1 MVGLSFS
8 TEQASNRDH
17 DPSGQYDHARKEQRS
32 QLDAKPAELAA
43 SVLYARTPWL
53 CGILMPVPPVLPT
66 ERIAHLIYGRR
77 LLRCGISRTTPRK
90 AAFARHA
97 RYGRY
102 TLTAAATSSRNVP
115 SLRDRNHPGEPPSVG
130 SPTLTV
136 CHSVLAAMN
145 KCLARSNKSE
155 VGGKATKK
163 RTWALMRH
171 DASGSQIDRA
181 PSRAHVARGALRQ
194 VSRELP

>member
-1 MVGLSFS
+1 MAGDCCAVGFRGLLLV
-8 TEQASNRDH
+8 RR
-17 DPSGQYDHARKEQRS
+17 PS
-32 QLDAKPAELAA
+32 PA
-43 SVLYARTPWL
+43 TPD
-53 CGILMPVPPVLPT
+53 T
-66 ERIAHLIYGRR
+66 DDTA
-77 LLRCGISRTTPRK
+77 
-90 AAFARHA
+90 
-97 RYGRY
+97 
-102 TLTAAATSSRNVP
+102 LTAAATSSRNVP